1 MPVDIRGKK
10 YTTVAERIV
19 DLHENTS
26 GDYSIETEIVQFDAD
41 VAVIKAT
48 LAIGSNRYQGH
59 AFERTASSQINKTSH
74 LENCETSAIG
84 RALAAAGYG
93 GTEYASA
100 NEVQQA
106 IHQQAA
112 PTVDPVVAFTKAVRD
127 LAPSQESLNSAL
139 KAYEVSTLE
148 EIPADM
154 RKKFYGEL
162 KGT

>member
-26 GDYSIETEIVQFDAD
+26 GDYSIETEV
-41 VAVIKAT
+41 VTLTSETAVIKAT
-48 LAIGSNRYQGH
+48 LTIGANRYTGH
-59 AFERTASSQINKTSH
+59 AFENAASSQINKTSH

-106 IHQQAA
+106 IHQQSA
-112 PTVDPVVAFTKAVRD
+112 PSVDPIVAFTKAVRD
-127 LAPSQESLNSAL
+127 LALSQESINSAL

-148 EIPADM
+148 EIPADL
-154 RKKFYGEL
+154 RKKFYSEL
-162 KGT
+162 KG

>member
-26 GDYSIETEIVQFDAD
+26 GDYSIETEIVQFTDE

-48 LAIGSNRYQGH
+48 LTIGANRYQGH

-106 IHQQAA
+106 IHQQTA
-112 PTVDPVVAFTKAVRD
+112 VDPVVAFTKAVRD
-127 LAPSQESLNSAL
+127 LTLSEEALNSAL

-148 EIPADM
+148 EIPADL
-154 RKKFYGEL
+154 RKKFYNEL
-162 KGT
+162 KG

>member
-1 MPVDIRGKK
+1 MPIDIRGKK

-48 LAIGSNRYQGH
+48 LTIGAHRYQGH

-106 IHQQAA
+106 IHQQSA
-112 PTVDPVVAFTKAVRD
+112 PAVDPVVAFTKAIRE
-127 LAPSQESLNSAL
+127 LALTDEAINTAL
-139 KAYEVSTLE
+139 KAYEVSSIE
-148 EIPADM
+148 EIPADL
-154 RKKFYGEL
+154 RKKFYSEL
-162 KGT
+162 KG

>member
-48 LAIGSNRYQGH
+48 LTIGAKRYQGH

-106 IHQQAA
+106 IHQQSA
-112 PTVDPVVAFTKAVRD
+112 PAVDPVVAFTKAIRD
-127 LAPSQESLNSAL
+127 LSLSDEAINTAL
-139 KAYEVSTLE
+139 KAYEVSSIE

-154 RKKFYGEL
+154 RKKFYNEL
-162 KGT
+162 NG

>member
-84 RALAAAGYG
+84 RALAAARYG
-93 GTEYASA
+93 ALSMPQPTKCNRRYTSKPHRPLTRSSPLPKRC
-100 NEVQQA
+100 A
-106 IHQQAA
+106 ILHHHRNRSTARSK
-112 PTVDPVVAFTKAVRD
+112 PMR
-127 LAPSQESLNSAL
+127 SLH
-139 KAYEVSTLE
+139 
-148 EIPADM
+148 
-154 RKKFYGEL
+154 
-162 KGT
+162 